1 MHVLLHADDT
11 LILSTNRM
19 LFIKKCNFMLEYFQ
33 LNKLK
38 LNIGK
43 SGYLIING
51 KNIDSKEP
59 LCFTN
64 GMLSYKKEI
73 VYLGLL
79 FSDTGNINHDVR
91 LSIQN
96 KRSNVSVKYTNFCS
110 RNYLA
115 PVKVK
120 LAVLHSWVMSS
131 LCYGCETWG
140 NNSCKELEVVYR
152 IGLKTALSVRPST
165 CNEIVYI
172 EAGTYPAICTVRKQQ
187 IKFWLSILRNLEFS
201 SSLSNLIQ
209 RNTTTLHCLL

>member
-1 MHVLLHADDT
+1 
-11 LILSTNRM
+11 
-19 LFIKKCNFMLEYFQ
+19 
-33 LNKLK
+33 
-38 LNIGK
+38 
-43 SGYLIING
+43 
-51 KNIDSKEP
+51 
-59 LCFTN
+59 
-64 GMLSYKKEI
+64 MLSYKKEI

-91 LSIQN
+91 LNIQN

-120 LAVLHSWVMSS
+120 LTVLHACVMSS

-165 CNEIVYI
+165 YNEIVYI